1 MLVNSSDSKKDLYNF
16 EEINNLMKSLEK
28 TFKSINENPKYICRL
43 TAQGVLVGL
52 FAGLM
57 VCLYRFL
64 LTFSE
69 SILRDYLPIIHGNVL
84 YIILFFIALTVMG
97 LLIDFITKWE
107 ADSAG
112 SGIPQIYAEVKGHM
126 EADWIKVLVS
136 KISAGVLTALGG
148 LSLGPEGP
156 SVQIGGMAGKG
167 ISKIFKGSKTDEL
180 RLILVGSAV
189 GITAAFNAPLAGVIF
204 VFEEI
209 NHGFDK
215 TLVFIALVSAIVADF
230 ISKLIFGQATILS
243 FPICT
248 IPLGMYWLLVILGI
262 IIGILGYTY
271 NVSMIKS
278 SELLSNSKIPSW
290 LKFVLVFII
299 SGIVALLIPEIS
311 DGGHFM
317 MNMLNVAVPSLTVL
331 ILLLIMKY
339 LFSVFS
345 FSSGAPGGIFLPIL
359 VLGSYIGA
367 IFGSITVSYFGFHH
381 DLIYRFIVISMAGFF
396 AATVRSPITGIVLLA
411 EMSGSTDS
419 LVAMIIVCLIAYAV
433 PTLLGNDPI
442 YESLY
447 DRLLINKK
455 CENIYKSSTHV
466 LSEYVV
472 PLDCDYINFKIKDI
486 PFPKNAIV
494 VSVIRDGKYIVPT
507 EDFHIQYSDQIQI
520 LSDSKDYPFI
530 REEIEDLFKN

>member
-1 MLVNSSDSKKDLYNF
+1 
-16 EEINNLMKSLEK
+16 MKSLEK
-28 TFKSINENPKYICRL
+28 TLKSVSENPKYIFRL
-43 TAQGVLVGL
+43 TVQGALVGI

-64 LTFSE
+64 LAGSE
-69 SILRDYLPIIHGNVL
+69 SVLRNYLSVIHGNVL
-84 YIILFFIALTVMG
+84 YIILFFIALAVMG
-97 LLIDFITKWE
+97 LLIDYITKWE
-107 ADSAG
+107 KDSAG

-126 EADWIKVLVS
+126 EANWIKVLVS
-136 KISAGVLTALGG
+136 KIVAGVLTALGG

-167 ISKIFKGSKTDEL
+167 IARLFKGSKTEEL

-189 GITAAFNAPLAGVIF
+189 GITAAFNAPLAGVLF

-215 TLVFIALVSAIVADF
+215 TLVFIALVAAIVSDF
-230 ISKLIFGQATILS
+230 ISKVIFGQGPILS
-243 FPICT
+243 FPIYD
-248 IPLGMYWLLVILGI
+248 IPLTDYWVLIVLGLF
-262 IIGILGYTY
+262 IGLLGYVY
-271 NVSMIKS
+271 NVGMIKS
-278 SELLSNSKIPSW
+278 SDVVAKLRIPSW
-290 LKFVLVFII
+290 LKFVLVFMV
-299 SGIVALLIPEIS
+299 SGVVALTIPEIS

-317 MNMLNVAVPSLTVL
+317 MDMLNVAVPSLGVL
-331 ILLLIMKY
+331 VILLLMKY
-339 LFSVFS
+339 LFSLFS

-359 VLGSYIGA
+359 VLGAYIGA
-367 IFGSITVSYFGFHH
+367 VFGSVTIPALGMHQ

-411 EMSGSTDS
+411 EMSGSTES
-419 LVAMIIVCLIAYAV
+419 LVAMVIVSLIAYVV
-433 PTLLGNDPI
+433 PTLLGNEPI

-447 DRLLINKK
+447 DRLLLNKNREYVK
-455 CENIYKSSTHV
+455 KPSKHV

-494 VSVIRDGKYIVPT
+494 VSVIRNGKYVIAK
-507 EDFHIQYSDQIQI
+507 EDFKIQYSDQIQI
-520 LSDSKDYPFI
+520 LADVNDYPFI
-530 REEIEDLFKN
+530 KEEIEDLFGG

>member
-1 MLVNSSDSKKDLYNF
+1 
-16 EEINNLMKSLEK
+16 MKSLEK
-28 TFKSINENPKYICRL
+28 TLKSVSENPKYIFRL
-43 TAQGVLVGL
+43 TIQGVMVGI

-64 LTFSE
+64 LAGSE
-69 SILRDYLPIIHGNVL
+69 TVLRDYLSIIHGNVL
-84 YIILFFIALTVMG
+84 YIILFFAALAIMG
-97 LLIDFITKWE
+97 ILIDFLTRWE
-107 ADSAG
+107 VDSSG

-126 EADWIKVLVS
+126 EANWAKVLFS
-136 KISAGVLTALGG
+136 KIIAGVLTALGG

-167 ISKIFKGSKTDEL
+167 VAKLFKGSKTDEL

-230 ISKLIFGQATILS
+230 VSKIIFGQATILS
-243 FPICT
+243 FPIYD
-248 IPLGMYWLLVILGI
+248 IPLESYWILIILGVV
-262 IIGILGYTY
+262 IGFLGYIY
-271 NVSMIKS
+271 NVGMIRS
-278 SELLSNSKIPSW
+278 SDIVNRLRIPSW
-290 LKFVLVFII
+290 LKFVLVFMV
-299 SGIVALLIPEIS
+299 SGVVALTIPEIS

-317 MNMLNVAVPSLTVL
+317 MDMLDVAVPSLGVL
-331 ILLLIMKY
+331 VLLLVLKY
-339 LFSVFS
+339 LFSMFS

-359 VLGSYIGA
+359 VLGAYIGA
-367 IFGSITVSYFGFHH
+367 VFGSVAVPSLGLQH

-411 EMSGSTDS
+411 EMSGSTES
-419 LVAMIIVCLIAYAV
+419 LVAMVIVSLIAYV
-433 PTLLGNDPI
+433 IPTLLGNEPI

-447 DRLLINKK
+447 DRLLLKK
-455 CENIYKSSTHV
+455 NREYVKKPSKHV

-472 PLDCDYINFKIKDI
+472 PLDCNYINFKIKDI

-494 VSVIRDGKYIVPT
+494 VSVIRNGKYIIPT
-507 EDFHIQYSDQIQI
+507 EDFNIQYSDQIQI
-520 LSDSKDYPFI
+520 LSDSNDYPFI
-530 REEIEDLFKN
+530 REEIEDLFQK

>member
-1 MLVNSSDSKKDLYNF
+1 
-16 EEINNLMKSLEK
+16 MKSLEK
-28 TFKSINENPKYICRL
+28 TLKSVSENPKYIFRL
-43 TAQGVLVGL
+43 TVQGVMVGI

-64 LTFSE
+64 LAGSE
-69 SILRDYLPIIHGNVL
+69 TVLRDYLSIIHGNVL
-84 YIILFFIALTVMG
+84 YIILFFFALALMG
-97 LLIDFITKWE
+97 ILIDFLTKWE
-107 ADSAG
+107 VDSAG
-112 SGIPQIYAEVKGHM
+112 SGIPQVYAEVKGHM
-126 EADWIKVLVS
+126 EANWVKVLFS
-136 KISAGVLTALGG
+136 KIVAGVLTALGG

-167 ISKIFKGSKTDEL
+167 VAKIFKGSKTDEL

-230 ISKLIFGQATILS
+230 VSKIIFGQATILS
-243 FPICT
+243 FPIYD
-248 IPLGMYWLLVILGI
+248 IPLESYWILIVLGV
-262 IIGILGYTY
+262 IIGLLGYVY
-271 NVSMIKS
+271 NIGMIKS
-278 SELLSNSKIPSW
+278 SDIVNGLRIPSW
-290 LKFVLVFII
+290 LKFVLVFMV
-299 SGIVALLIPEIS
+299 SGVVALMIPEIS

-317 MNMLNVAVPSLTVL
+317 MDMLDVAIPSLGVL
-331 ILLLIMKY
+331 VLLLVLKY
-339 LFSVFS
+339 LFSMFS

-359 VLGSYIGA
+359 VLGAYIGA
-367 IFGSITVSYFGFHH
+367 VFGSVVVPSLGLQH

-411 EMSGSTDS
+411 EMSGSTES
-419 LVAMIIVCLIAYAV
+419 LVAMVIVSLIAYV
-433 PTLLGNDPI
+433 IPTLLGNEPI

-447 DRLLINKK
+447 DRLLLKK
-455 CENIYKSSTHV
+455 NREYVKKPSKHV
-466 LSEYVV
+466 LSEYIV
-472 PLDCDYINFKIKDI
+472 PLDCNYINFMIKDI

-494 VSVIRDGKYIVPT
+494 VSVIRNGKYIIPT

-520 LSDSKDYPFI
+520 LADINDYPFI
-530 REEIEDLFKN
+530 REEIEELFNK